1 MSRKERDR
9 LQVMP
14 ALVEGRGGGGRLRQ
28 GQAAGL
34 LGLSVRQVRRLVR
47 RYQREGEA
55 GLVHRS
61 RGRPSNRRLGAEL
74 REQVLARVRE
84 CYADFGPTL
93 AAEKLAEREGL
104 QVSRETLRRWL
115 IEAGLHRPRCR
126 RVRARRWRPRRACVG
141 ELVQVDGSH
150 HDWLEGR
157 GPPAVLLLA
166 IDDASSR
173 MFLRLAPTES
183 TATTMAL
190 LRDYIRRCGRPRA
203 IYADKASQ
211 FRTTRRASLEEQLQ
225 GQEAQTQLQRALRE
239 LDIAY
244 VAAHSPQAKG
254 RVERSFGTA
263 QDRLVKELRLA
274 GISTL
279 EAANQFLERVYMPLC
294 NQRFAVAPQSSV
306 DAHRSAAGFDLD
318 AIFSRQEWRTVQ
330 NDYTFRCHGRRYQI
344 ARASLVAGLRGAK
357 VLVEQRLDGQVRAR
371 FRGRYLEIAPLPAA
385 PAQARPATRPQ
396 KPAPPPQPR
405 PTPTKPAPDHPWRRS
420 YKTMLEFRARR

>member
-9 LQVMP
+9 LQVIP
-14 ALVEGRGGGGRLRQ
+14 ALVAGRGGGGRLRL

-47 RYQREGEA
+47 RYEAEGDA

-61 RGRPSNRRLGAEL
+61 RGRPSNRRLGP
-74 REQVLARVRE
+74 QVQARALARVRE

-93 AAEKLAEREGL
+93 AAEKLGERDGL
-104 QVSRETLRRWL
+104 VVSRETLRRWL
-115 IEAGLHRPRCR
+115 IAAGLHRPRGR

-157 GPPAVLLLA
+157 GPPAVLLTA

-190 LRDYIRRCGRPRA
+190 LRDYIRRFGRPGA
-203 IYADKASQ
+203 IYADRASQ
-211 FRTTRRASLEEQLQ
+211 FCTTRRASREEQLQ
-225 GQEAQTQLQRALRE
+225 GQAAQTQLQRALRE

-274 GISTL
+274 GIRTL
-279 EAANQFLERVYMPLC
+279 EAANDFLERVYMPQC
-294 NQRFAVAPQSSV
+294 NQRFAVAPASCV

-318 AIFSRQEWRTVQ
+318 AIFSRQEYRTVQ

-344 ARASLVAGLRGAK
+344 ARPSVVGGLRGAK

-371 FRGRYLEIAPLPAA
+371 FRGRYLQLTALPAA
-385 PAQARPATRPQ
+385 PAPTPPRPPKSSAP
-396 KPAPPPQPR
+396 PAPRATPR
-405 PTPTKPAPDHPWRRS
+405 PGPDHPWRRS
-420 YKTMLEFRARR
+420 YKTMVAFPPRR